1 MVIRNLSLMVLIEVH
16 AEEGEEVDI
25 LEEAVE
31 VSIIIFS
38 MLLISFY
45 IISYCEICTG
55 HWEMCFHTATV

>member
-45 IISYCEICTG
+45 IISY
-55 HWEMCFHTATV
+55 